1 MAKARTLVG
10 LDVHATKIVAAVLGA
25 ESGELR
31 TFRMNG
37 DVGDAAGFCAGL
49 PRPVRVA
56 YEAGPAG
63 YGLARELAKR
73 GVGCVV
79 AAPSKIP
86 RASGD
91 RVKTDLRDA
100 ELLVRLLFAGKLHA
114 VRVPGDEEEALRDLV
129 RARKAVRVD
138 LMRCRH
144 RLSKLLLRHGIRFDD
159 GPAWTQRHRDW
170 LAQVALEWPAAQ
182 ATLLDCQGS
191 IDALCH
197 RRERLECEIVALL
210 PDCPWQVQV
219 GRLRC
224 LRGVD
229 TLTAVG
235 LCAEVGD
242 FERFARA
249 GQLMSYVGLVPSES
263 TTGQQRRLGSIT
275 KTGSAHAR
283 RLLIEAA
290 WHYRPRPRIGKALT
304 DRQNGQPPQAIA
316 ISWSAQQRLHRTWAR
331 LEARSKR
338 RTIIAVAAAR
348 ELAGFCWAITQIEGN
363 SHPRTPPIPAAGSVA
378 ARHARGTRETDLS
391 NPPQQR
397 GWQRPML
404 ESGSPRR
411 TMVLRHTQTRVYQPD
426 PRRAQHAGPPPTQ
439 PTTAAHPINA
449 TARTSPAPLT
459 NHSPYQSDTDTLGSC
474 GVAALVAGLH

>member
-1 MAKARTLVG
+1 MAKAKTLVG
-10 LDVHATKIVAAVLGA
+10 LDVHATKIVAAVLDA

-31 TFRMNG
+31 MFRMNG
-37 DVGDAAGFCAGL
+37 DAGDAAAFCAGL
-49 PRPVRVA
+49 PRPVRAA
-56 YEAGPAG
+56 YEAGPTG

-73 GVGCVV
+73 RVECVV

-91 RVKTDLRDA
+91 RVKTDRRDA

-114 VRVPGDEEEALRDLV
+114 VRVPGLEEEALRDLV
-129 RARKAVRVD
+129 RAREAVRVD

-144 RLSKLLLRHGIRFDD
+144 RLSKLLLRHGIQFDD

-170 LAQVALEWPAAQ
+170 LATITLPWPAAQ
-182 ATLLDCQGS
+182 ATMLDAQGA
-191 IDALCH
+191 IDALAH
-197 RRERLECEIVALL
+197 RRDQLEREIVVLI
-210 PDCPWQVQV
+210 PGSPWMVQV

-235 LCAEVGD
+235 LCAEIGD

-249 GQLMSYVGLVPSES
+249 EQLMSYVGLVPCES

-275 KTGSAHAR
+275 KTGSGHAR

-304 DRQNGQPPQAIA
+304 DRQSGQPAEAIA
-316 ISWSAQQRLHRTWAR
+316 VAWSAQQRLHRTWAR
-331 LEARSKR
+331 LEQRAKR

-348 ELAGFCWAITQIEGN
+348 ELAGFAWAVTQIE
-363 SHPRTPPIPAAGSVA
+363 
-378 ARHARGTRETDLS
+378 
-391 NPPQQR
+391 
-397 GWQRPML
+397 
-404 ESGSPRR
+404 
-411 TMVLRHTQTRVYQPD
+411 
-426 PRRAQHAGPPPTQ
+426 
-439 PTTAAHPINA
+439 
-449 TARTSPAPLT
+449 
-459 NHSPYQSDTDTLGSC
+459 
-474 GVAALVAGLH
+474 